1 MSMQISDISAVL
13 KKVIVPKI
21 QLQIP
26 QLSILAD
33 KVKRNVGV
41 TIANNQIYIAAR
53 TQRHSGIYSV
63 AEGTVPN
70 SGQATYQQPYTS
82 MAYMFG
88 TMAITDQAIE
98 AASSGE
104 VKAVAAILATEIN
117 ALKEDFALDLNRI
130 LHGDG
135 SGILCK
141 TNGAQGGGGST
152 TLTVQLNPNGQD
164 PTEYLSPNMYI
175 SIGGAAAVQITA
187 VTGTTTVTLAS
198 AQTWSDQAVVT
209 KAAAAEAMGL
219 IGLIDDG
226 SRAASI
232 QNITRATNPWSQ
244 SFVNDT
250 TTALSESDMSKIF
263 LKTRRFGGSKACLMG
278 VNMFNKYG
286 AILISYKKS
295 ADMKEVLDGGWS
307 GLEFMGG
314 MCPVI
319 LDFDT
324 WDGFA
329 QFVDFD
335 ALTMAEM
342 SKPMQWLE
350 GDAHGG
356 ILIRNPNNRTQWEG
370 TLKYYFQFVALK
382 FKSHGRLSN
391 KS

>member
-1 MSMQISDISAVL
+1 MLISDISAVL

-21 QLQIP
+21 QVQIP

-41 TIANNQIYIAAR
+41 TIANNQIYVAAR

-63 AEGTVPN
+63 AEGTAPN
-70 SGQATYQQPYTS
+70 SGQSTYQQPYTS

-88 TMAITDQAIE
+88 TLAISDQAIE

-130 LHGDG
+130 LHGNG
-135 SGILCK
+135 TGILC
-141 TNGAQGGGGST
+141 TVNGNYNST
-152 TLTVQLNPNGQD
+152 TTITCQANPNGGD
-164 PTEYLSPNMYI
+164 PTEYLSPNMYVA
-175 SIGGAAAVQITA
+175 IGANSSCLITA
-187 VTGTTTVTLAS
+187 ITSTTTFTVSVAISGNNGDTI
-198 AQTWSDQAVVT
+198 T
-209 KAAAAEAMGL
+209 KTAAAEAMGL

-226 SRAASI
+226 SRVATI
-232 QNITRATNPWSQ
+232 QNITRSSNPWSQ
-244 SFVNDT
+244 SFVNDVT
-250 TTALSESDMSKIF
+250 TSLAESDMSNIF

-286 AILISYKKS
+286 AILLSYKKS
-295 ADMKEVLDGGWS
+295 ADMKEVLSGGWE

-324 WDGFA
+324 WNGFA

-382 FKSHGRLSN
+382 YKSHGRLSN